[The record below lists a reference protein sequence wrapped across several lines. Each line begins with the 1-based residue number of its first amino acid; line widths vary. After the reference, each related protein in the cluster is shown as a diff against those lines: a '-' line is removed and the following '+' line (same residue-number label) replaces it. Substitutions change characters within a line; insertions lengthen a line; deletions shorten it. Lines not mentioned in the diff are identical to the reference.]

1 MSEAEAAAMAA
12 TTEAT
17 ATAAASLIA
26 TLTTPLTSE
35 LAAGLDG
42 VEWLEVR
49 ADVLGDVDPEP
60 LRRLFPG
67 KLLYTLRSRAEG
79 GFFEGSPERRK
90 RRLLEAAGRYDR
102 VDLEAARDLSPE
114 LLTAVPRAQRLISWH
129 GPASDV
135 EALEACFARMA
146 AAEAALYKLVPW
158 AVQPGEALAPLM
170 LLHQLRRADV
180 IAFAGGDAGTWTRL
194 LAPRLGAPVV
204 FGAAGDAPG
213 APGQPSIRT
222 LCEDFG
228 LPALPPVATLFGVVG
243 NPVAHSLSPR
253 LHNGAYRELGI
264 PALYLPFQTDAFGDF
279 WLEVVEE
286 GVLEILGLPIHGLSI
301 TAPFKAAALAVAG
314 AESPLAGLVGGA
326 NTLVLRQGVW
336 EAESTDPEGVVEP
349 LRERGIEIE
358 GRRAAVVGA
367 GGAGRAAAVGLSRAG
382 ARVTLFNRSA
392 ERGERAAADLGLE
405 CRALGELAVG
415 DFEMM
420 VNATP
425 MGRGGE
431 MGMGVGAGAEAAAGA
446 QGREV
451 HGQQAS
457 QARRG
462 EPARRGEQAPGGE
475 QAQRGARGKD
485 ELLPFP
491 VDALRAGTVVIDLV
505 YRRAEEGPTPLLAA
519 AAARGAL
526 TVDGREVLLGQARGQ
541 FRLMTGRELPG
552 GLARRLLGLPEA
564 G

>member
-1 MSEAEAAAMAA
+1 LAEGDAAAVAA
-12 TTEAT
+12 TRETT
-17 ATAAASLIA
+17 TTTAASLVA
-26 TLTTPLTSE
+26 TLTTPLTPE

-49 ADVLGDVDPEP
+49 ADVLGDLDPEP

-102 VDLEAARDLSPE
+102 VDLEGARDLSPE
-114 LLTAVPRAQRLISWH
+114 LLTAVPQALRLISWH

-286 GVLEILGLPIHGLSI
+286 GVLETLGLPIHGLSI

-382 ARVTLFNRSA
+382 ARVTMFNRSA
-392 ERGERAAADLGLE
+392 ERGERAAEELGLE
-405 CRALGELAVG
+405 CRALGELGGAIG
-415 DFEMM
+415 ELEMV

-425 MGRGGE
+425 VGRGAEVGV
-431 MGMGVGAGAEAAAGA
+431 GMGAGAAGPEAGA
-446 QGREV
+446 GGQVRGA
-451 HGQQAS
+451 QQAS
-457 QARRG
+457 QGRRG
-462 EPARRGEQAPGGE
+462 EAARRGEQV
-475 QAQRGARGKD
+475 QRGERAAD
-485 ELLPFP
+485 EPLPFP
-491 VDALRAGTVVIDLV
+491 VDGLRAGTVVIDLV
-505 YRRAEEGPTPLLAA
+505 YRRPEEGPTPLLAA

-541 FRLMTGRELPG
+541 FRLMTGRELPRE
-552 GLARRLLGLPEA
+552 LARRLLGLPSV